1 MTEMDAENL
10 KAVLDQSIDRYGAR
24 TAVRVL
30 EQVPGRQGPSYEPVT
45 YAELGRMRNA
55 TAAGLAALGVGRG
68 DRVGILTDG
77 GFEPLLVF
85 LACDML
91 AACTVPLCNKLSE
104 EILAHNINH
113 SGITFLVIDGKSL
126 GQVDAIS
133 ESLQQPPKLV
143 LTDGSRQDA
152 IPWEQV
158 ASCDQAPP
166 DVEVSPSD
174 ESKVLYTSGSSGLP
188 KGVVQTHANI
198 VANIRSVWDVIAV
211 GGKFRFFKSAPD
223 YHSMG
228 ILNIYF
234 PLAKGWE
241 LDLARSPDRVLTDIR
256 LSKPEGFLTVPL
268 VLDKVYGN
276 VRKEIEAGGIKGRL
290 VERAVNARQR
300 ITRGEGSLGDRL
312 VNATLGGKIVAK
324 IKEQLSKRVGENLEL
339 LVVGSAKAD
348 PEALDFFQDVLGIR
362 TLEGY
367 GTTECAPLIAT
378 NHLRGRKTGTV
389 GRPLF
394 EVRLVGEQGEILAS
408 GDPEGDTYRPGP
420 EAGELWVSGPNVMKE
435 YLKDPVRTD
444 EVVVEKDGR
453 RWYRTGDLFSMD
465 EEGFLTFQGRVGR
478 QFKLSNGEFI
488 NPELLERVFSRAAL
502 VEHVLVSGDQ
512 TRSQPVV
519 LATVDLEEAEKI
531 DGVSGDEVAIR
542 SHPEVA
548 ERIRSQLLHES
559 DLAGLPAHE
568 RPVNV
573 VVLTA
578 ALSEEDGTL
587 TRGLKKVVPK
597 AVEERHAETI
607 TAALPPA

>member
-1 MTEMDAENL
+1 MDAENL
-10 KAVLDQSIDRYGAR
+10 RAVLDQSIDRYGAR

-30 EQVPGRQGPSYEPVT
+30 KQVPGSQGPSYEPIT

-91 AACTVPLCNKLSE
+91 AACTVPLCNKLSS
-104 EILAHNINH
+104 EILTHNINH

-133 ESLQQPPKLV
+133 ESLQQPPKLI

-166 DVEVSPSD
+166 DVEVSPTD

-198 VANIRSVWDVIAV
+198 VANIRSIWDVIAV
-211 GGKFRFFKSAPD
+211 RENFRFFKSAPD

-228 ILNIYF
+228 ILNIYY

-256 LSKPEGFLTVPL
+256 LSQPEGFLTVPL
-268 VLDKVYGN
+268 VLDKVFGN

-408 GDPEGDTYRPGP
+408 GDPEADTYRPGP

-435 YLKDPVRTD
+435 YLKDPVRTA

-453 RWYRTGDLFSMD
+453 RWYRTGDLFTMD
-465 EEGFLTFQGRVGR
+465 DEGFLTFQGRVGR

-488 NPELLERVFSRAAL
+488 NPELLERIFSRAAL

-531 DGVSGDEVAIR
+531 DGVSGDEGAIR

-548 ERIRSQLLHES
+548 ERIRSQLLNES

-573 VVLTA
+573 VVLPA

-597 AVEERHAETI
+597 VVEERHAETI
-607 TAALPPA
+607 TTALPSA